1 MSVNEN
7 IPVSK
12 ACIGLKDQT
21 ANKRKKKV
29 VIGTGKFYEKI

>member
-12 ACIGLKDQT
+12 ACIGLKDQII
-21 ANKRKKKV
+21 NRGRKKV
-29 VIGTGKFYEKI
+29 YNRYRKIL